1 MRGTGIVMYR
11 EMVIELRDVDKSSG
25 NLCFCL
31 GSRRQI
37 EVRRKKTEK
46 SGQKARSLKINT
58 ELLGQTR
65 EKNLQSREFED

>member
-11 EMVIELRDVDKSSG
+11 EMVIELRNVDKSSG

-37 EVRRKKTEK
+37 EVRGKKDRKKWPE
-46 SGQKARSLKINT
+46 G
-58 ELLGQTR
+58 
-65 EKNLQSREFED
+65 